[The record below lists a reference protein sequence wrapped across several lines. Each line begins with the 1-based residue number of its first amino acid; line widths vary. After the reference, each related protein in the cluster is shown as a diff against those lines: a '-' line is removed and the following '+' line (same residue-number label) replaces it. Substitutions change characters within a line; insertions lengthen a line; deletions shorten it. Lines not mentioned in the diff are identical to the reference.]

1 MASSFHLSIAWRA
14 PPPPHRHTH
23 THQILS
29 PWLLMSRGCWF
40 FVLSLVNATH
50 TIFKAHSPLM
60 KTVAAL
66 SGFLCLGRHFF
77 CHYRHFIIFQG
88 LSPCRPWKTRKK
100 RSECRGGQ
108 AVMEHLISCSL
119 WEPLRQRCE
128 RICDIESVLITKT
141 GIKGDW
147 TQLSSEL
154 FEGFIGKCSFG
165 AGSCLD

>member
-1 MASSFHLSIAWRA
+1 
-14 PPPPHRHTH
+14 
-23 THQILS
+23 
-29 PWLLMSRGCWF
+29 
-40 FVLSLVNATH
+40 
-50 TIFKAHSPLM
+50 M

-77 CHYRHFIIFQG
+77 VIIGILLFFKGCLRADRGRQG
-88 LSPCRPWKTRKK
+88 KK

-141 GIKGDW
+141 GIKGD
-147 TQLSSEL
+147 
-154 FEGFIGKCSFG
+154 
-165 AGSCLD
+165 